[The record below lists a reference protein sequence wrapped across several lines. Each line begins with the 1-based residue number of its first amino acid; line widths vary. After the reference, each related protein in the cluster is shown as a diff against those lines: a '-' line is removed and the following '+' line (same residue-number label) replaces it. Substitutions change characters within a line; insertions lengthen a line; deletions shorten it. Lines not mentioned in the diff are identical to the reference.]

1 MKFLK
6 VIKNFIIVPPFLF
19 DLGFSERQ
27 SGLICFLLIDRGVA

>member
-19 DLGFSERQ
+19 NIGFYRPT
-27 SGLICFLLIDRGVA
+27 GFMHFIYLIDRGVA